1 MNIANPKSNTL
12 NPLKPA
18 MNNFPSD
25 ILTGNK
31 VKKNPSKV
39 GFLYIL
45 RQNISFLIIFLLL
58 GTLGAVFFSKFRS
71 EYSSYTY
78 LRNLKPTVLN
88 INPEQTGCYL
98 SLLEIKPEMRRSIA
112 ILALEISSE
121 QINGLPLNKILR
133 NLLYELKVTD
143 IAGKS
148 IYSCVYYGQ
157 FTDSGAEITNKK
169 ILDIDSICS
178 LPPDRY
184 VLQIKII
191 SPLKPFLD
199 CQYRMLLRK
208 QINAGDFTSKI
219 NLYRSFSILLFA
231 AALITLTIY
240 LLFTLKLI
248 LLNMAAKPVILFE
261 EPPENQ

>member
-1 MNIANPKSNTL
+1 
-12 NPLKPA
+12 
-18 MNNFPSD
+18 MNNFPPRLLS
-25 ILTGNK
+25 GSK
-31 VKKNPSKV
+31 VKKIPSKF
-39 GFLYIL
+39 GFFYII
-45 RQNISFLIIFLLL
+45 RQNISFLIVFLLL
-58 GTLGAVFFSKFRS
+58 GTLGAIFFSKFRS

-88 INPEQTGCYL
+88 INPEQSGCYL
-98 SLLEIKPEMRRSIA
+98 SLLEITPDTRRSIA

-121 QINGLPLNKILR
+121 QINGLPLNTILR
-133 NLLYELKVTD
+133 NLLYELRVTD
-143 IAGKS
+143 ISGKS

-157 FTDSGAEITNKK
+157 FTDSGVAITNKK
-169 ILDIDSICS
+169 ILYIDSICS

-199 CQYRMLLRK
+199 CKYRMLLCK

-240 LLFTLKLI
+240 LLFMLKLI
-248 LLNMAAKPVILFE
+248 LLNMSARPVIRFE